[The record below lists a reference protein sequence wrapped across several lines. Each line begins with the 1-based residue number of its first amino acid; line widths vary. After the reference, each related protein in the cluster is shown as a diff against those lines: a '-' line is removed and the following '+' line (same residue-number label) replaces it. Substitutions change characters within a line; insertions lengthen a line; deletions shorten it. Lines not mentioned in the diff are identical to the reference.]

1 MFGRKKNKKVK
12 VEIQTNLGEF
22 KELIRE
28 AESLLDQ
35 LQDQTN
41 LYKRYHRKLKSL
53 SAKNTV
59 FRKHALRS
67 GRIPR
72 CSAAFRSAAAT
83 LFMTAV

>member
-35 LQDQTN
+35 LQNQTN

-53 SAKNTV
+53 SAKTDNKLKEINNFKFKAKV
-59 FRKHALRS
+59 NAIKKS
-67 GRIPR
+67 DE
-72 CSAAFRSAAAT
+72 
-83 LFMTAV
+83 